1 MTYDVIII
9 GAGSVGIPAALA
21 MAERKLKVLVL
32 DGEHGPGQQNNK
44 KAIGGV
50 RATHSDF
57 GKISVCLRSI
67 EIMKNWQEERGDDIG
82 WMSNGYSYPAW
93 REEDAASL
101 KSLMEIQHS
110 FGLNI
115 QWLSPEDYRELV
127 PGITQEGLLGST
139 YSPEDGSCSPLLTS
153 ASFYFQALKAGVEF
167 RFRERVISFETAGTR
182 VHKVITDKGSYSG
195 KYIINAAGNHARE
208 LGLML
213 NMDLPVYPDN
223 HEAGITEPVKRF
235 FGPMV
240 VDMRKAPGS
249 ANFYFYQ
256 NHEGQVVFCITPDP
270 PILGIDNRAT
280 SEFLPLCSKRMLQV
294 YPRLKNLK
302 VRRTWRGQ
310 YPMTPSG
317 FPYVGLAQEWENMI
331 HAVGMCGQGFML
343 GPGLGELL
351 TRLVLQELS
360 EDDLRVLKSFDL
372 YSEMNAE
379 EKFK

>member
-1 MTYDVIII
+1 
-9 GAGSVGIPAALA
+9 
-21 MAERKLKVLVL
+21 
-32 DGEHGPGQQNNK
+32 
-44 KAIGGV
+44 
-50 RATHSDF
+50 
-57 GKISVCLRSI
+57 
-67 EIMKNWQEERGDDIG
+67 
-82 WMSNGYSYPAW
+82 
-93 REEDAASL
+93 
-101 KSLMEIQHS
+101 
-110 FGLNI
+110 
-115 QWLSPEDYRELV
+115 
-127 PGITQEGLLGST
+127 
-139 YSPEDGSCSPLLTS
+139 
-153 ASFYFQALKAGVEF
+153 QALKAGVVF
-167 RFRERVISFETAGTR
+167 RFQERVISFETKGAT
-182 VHKVITDKGSYSG
+182 VEKVITDKGAYSA

-208 LGLML
+208 LGQML

-240 VDMRKAPGS
+240 VDMRRAPGS

-317 FPYVGLAQEWENMI
+317 FPYVGLAREWENMI

-343 GPGLGELL
+343 GPGLGELI
-351 TRLVLQELS
+351 TRIVLQELC
-360 EDDLRVLKSFDL
+360 EDDKEVLKSFDL
-372 YSEMNAE
+372 YSEMSAE